1 MSNGLK
7 WLQCPICKQTIY
19 WKVPEKVL
27 KSVKRFPTPV
37 IIKHDEHYIV
47 CYVDSHFQVA
57 DTEIVSAFLEAQ
69 AKE

>member
-1 MSNGLK
+1 MTDGLK

-19 WKVPEKVL
+19 WKVPEKIL

-37 IIKHDEHYIV
+37 IIKHDEHYVV

-57 DTEIVSAFLEAQ
+57 DTEIASAFLEAQ